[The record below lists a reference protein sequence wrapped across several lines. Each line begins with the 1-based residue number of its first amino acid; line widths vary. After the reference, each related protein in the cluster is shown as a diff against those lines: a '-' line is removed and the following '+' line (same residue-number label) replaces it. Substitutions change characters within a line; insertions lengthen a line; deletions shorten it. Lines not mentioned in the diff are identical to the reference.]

1 MGKFIGLVKNEYIK
15 QIHKV
20 GVWVMLIILLLSA
33 VGSSAFA
40 LLAKN
45 IDESFKDS
53 METDMI
59 ESYQSELTHLEN
71 TKPYGWEY
79 DAEKYQY
86 FIDNKLTEGWKLQ
99 AAETMFEIKS
109 LSGILEAS
117 GSDQISA
124 AIDNIDSSIK
134 NNEWKAFY
142 QAAIDISE
150 DYPDIIDEYD
160 IALYKEC
167 LEKDIFPENDN
178 WKYNAVLELMTCKD
192 ALKTAEENKA
202 SGIAVDAEEMSV
214 NNENC
219 KKCQYRLDNDIEF
232 DISENQS
239 WMEGNFN
246 FWSVFCSS
254 SSIVTFIG
262 VFVII
267 IAGGIVS
274 GEFSSGTIKF
284 LMINPVK
291 RWKILVSKYFT
302 AMTLGYI
309 AMLGVYIIS
318 MLTTMLFFGAEN
330 LGASYISVSGDK
342 VSEISGFL
350 YIAKLYLIKSV
361 GFIVMGSLA
370 FAISSL
376 FRSSA
381 LAIGISVMAYT
392 GGSTVT
398 MLLSQLQFDWG
409 RYLIFSNLDLM
420 SIAEG
425 NSMFTDQTVGA
436 ALAVIAVHMLIFLLT
451 AWDGFTRREV

>member
-33 VGSSAFA
+33 IGSSGFA

-45 IDESFKDS
+45 IDESFGDS
-53 METDMI
+53 LENDII
-59 ESYQSELTHLEN
+59 ESYQSELTHLESA
-71 TKPYGWEY
+71 KPDGWEH
-79 DAEKYQY
+79 DAEMYQY
-86 FIDNKLTEGWKLQ
+86 FINNKLTDGWKLE
-99 AAETMFEIKS
+99 AAETMFNIKS

-117 GSDQISA
+117 GSNQLSA
-124 AIDNIDSSIK
+124 AIDNIDKSIK

-150 DYPDIIDEYD
+150 DHPNIIDESD

-167 LEKDIFPENDN
+167 LEEDIVPEDDN
-178 WKYNAVLELMTCKD
+178 WKYNTVSELMICKY

-202 SGIAVDAEEMSV
+202 SGIPVDVEEMNL
-214 NNENC
+214 NNEKC
-219 KKCQYRLDNDIEF
+219 KKYQYRLDNNIEF

-239 WMEGNFN
+239 WIDGNYN

-254 SSIVTFIG
+254 SSIVSFIG

-318 MLTTMLFFGAEN
+318 MLTTMLLFGAEN
-330 LGASYISVSGDK
+330 LGASYITVSGDK

-398 MLLSQLQFDWG
+398 MVLSQLQFDWG
-409 RYLIFSNLDLM
+409 RYLIFSNLDLT

-436 ALAVIAVHMLIFLLT
+436 ALAVIAVHMIIFLLT